1 MKVIARPMGTG
12 KTEELLRL
20 AAEDKALVFAEN
32 KAELQA
38 KANAYGI
45 TVQVVDF
52 DDIVHTYYGED
63 VPIYIHRMDNFV
75 KHYFAEDYGFQ
86 LKGYSIRMENDDEEI

>member
-12 KTEELLRL
+12 KTEEILRL

-32 KAELQA
+32 KAELQE

-45 TVQVVDF
+45 IVQIVDW
-52 DDIVHTYYGED
+52 DDIYHNDYGEM
-63 VPIYIHRMDNFV
+63 PMYIHRMDDVV
-75 KHYFAEDYGFQ
+75 KHYFEEDYGLE
-86 LKGYSIRMENDDEEI
+86 LKGYSIRMES

>member
-20 AAEDKALVFAEN
+20 AAKDKALVFAEN
-32 KAELQA
+32 KAELQE

-45 TVQVVDF
+45 IVQVIDW
-52 DDIVHTYYGED
+52 DDIYNNDYGEM
-63 VPIYIHRMDNFV
+63 PMYIHRMDDVV
-75 KHYFAEDYGFQ
+75 KHFFEEDYGLE
-86 LKGYSIRMENDDEEI
+86 LKGYSIRMEG

>member
-20 AAEDKALVFAEN
+20 AADNKALVFAEN
-32 KAELQA
+32 KAELQE

-45 TVQVVDF
+45 IVQVVDW
-52 DDIVHTYYGED
+52 DDILNTDYGD
-63 VPIYIHRMDNFV
+63 MPIYIHRMDDVV
-75 KHYFAEDYGFQ
+75 KHYFEEDYGLE
-86 LKGYSIRMENDDEEI
+86 LKGYSIRMED

>member
-32 KAELQA
+32 KAELQE
-38 KANAYGI
+38 KANIYGI
-45 TVQVVDF
+45 TVQIVDW
-52 DDIVHTYYGED
+52 DDILSTDYSGI
-63 VPIYIHRMDNFV
+63 PIYIHRMDDV
-75 KHYFAEDYGFQ
+75 IKHFFEEDYG
-86 LKGYSIRMENDDEEI
+86 LKLNGYSIRMEN

>member
-20 AAEDKALVFAEN
+20 AAKDKALVFAEN
-32 KAELQA
+32 KAELQE

-45 TVQVVDF
+45 TVQVVNW
-52 DDIVHTYYGED
+52 DDILNNDYGEM
-63 VPIYIHRMDNFV
+63 PMYIHRMDDVV
-75 KHYFAEDYGFQ
+75 KHYFEEDYGLE
-86 LKGYSIRMENDDEEI
+86 LKGYSIRMEN

>member
-20 AAEDKALVFAEN
+20 AAENKALVFAEN
-32 KAELQA
+32 KTELQG

-45 TVQVVDF
+45 TVQIVDW
-52 DDIVHTYYGED
+52 DDILSTDYSGM
-63 VPIYIHRMDNFV
+63 PIYIHRMDDV
-75 KHYFAEDYGFQ
+75 IKHFFEEDYG
-86 LKGYSIRMENDDEEI
+86 LKLNGYSIRMEN

>member
-20 AAEDKALVFAEN
+20 AAENKALVFAEN
-32 KAELQA
+32 KAELQE

-45 TVQVVDF
+45 TVQVVDW
-52 DDIVHTYYGED
+52 DDIFHTDYRNM
-63 VPIYIHRMDNFV
+63 PIYIHRMDDVV
-75 KHYFAEDYGFQ
+75 KHYFEEDYDLE
-86 LKGYSIRMENDDEEI
+86 LKGYSIRMES

>member
-20 AAEDKALVFAEN
+20 AADNKALVFAEN
-32 KAELQA
+32 KAELQE

-45 TVQVVDF
+45 IVQVVDWA
-52 DDIVHTYYGED
+52 DILNTDYGD
-63 VPIYIHRMDNFV
+63 MPIYIHRMDDVV
-75 KHYFAEDYGFQ
+75 KHYFEEDYGLE
-86 LKGYSIRMENDDEEI
+86 LKGYSIRMED

>member
-12 KTEELLRL
+12 KTEELLRS
-20 AAEDKALVFAEN
+20 AAQDKALVLAEN

-45 TVQVVDF
+45 TVQVVDW
-52 DDIVHTYYGED
+52 DDIVNTYYGPD
-63 VPIYIHRMDNFV
+63 VPLYIHRMDDV
-75 KHYFAEDYGFQ
+75 IKHYFEEDYSLN
-86 LKGYSIRMENDDEEI
+86 LKGYSIRTEN

>member
-32 KAELQA
+32 KAELQE

-45 TVQVVDF
+45 
-52 DDIVHTYYGED
+52 IV
-63 VPIYIHRMDNFV
+63 
-75 KHYFAEDYGFQ
+75 
-86 LKGYSIRMENDDEEI
+86 

>member
-12 KTEELLRL
+12 KTEEILRL

-32 KAELQA
+32 KAELQE

-45 TVQVVDF
+45 IVQIVDW
-52 DDIVHTYYGED
+52 DDIYHNDYGEM
-63 VPIYIHRMDNFV
+63 PMYIHRMDDIV
-75 KHYFAEDYGFQ
+75 KHYFEEDYGLE
-86 LKGYSIRMENDDEEI
+86 LKGYSIRMEN

>member
-20 AAEDKALVFAEN
+20 AAENKALVFAEN
-32 KAELQA
+32 KAELQE

-45 TVQVVDF
+45 IVQVVDW
-52 DDIVHTYYGED
+52 DDIYHNDYGKMSM
-63 VPIYIHRMDNFV
+63 YIHRMDDVV
-75 KHYFAEDYGFQ
+75 KHYFEEDYGLE
-86 LKGYSIRMENDDEEI
+86 LKGYSIRMEG

>member
-20 AAEDKALVFAEN
+20 AAENKALVFAEN
-32 KAELQA
+32 KAELQK

-45 TVQVVDF
+45 IVQVVDW
-52 DDIVHTYYGED
+52 DDILNTNYGD
-63 VPIYIHRMDNFV
+63 MPIYIHRMDDVV
-75 KHYFAEDYGFQ
+75 KHLFEEDYG
-86 LKGYSIRMENDDEEI
+86 LKLNGYSIRREN

>member
-1 MKVIARPMGTG
+1 MKVIARPMGTR

-45 TVQVVDF
+45 TVQVVDW
-52 DDIVHTYYGED
+52 DDILNTNYD
-63 VPIYIHRMDNFV
+63 NMPIYVHRMDDVV
-75 KHYFAEDYGFQ
+75 KHYFEEDYG
-86 LKGYSIRMENDDEEI
+86 LNLVGYSIRLED

>member
-12 KTEELLRL
+12 KTEEILRL

-32 KAELQA
+32 KAELQE

-45 TVQVVDF
+45 IVQIVDW
-52 DDIVHTYYGED
+52 DDIYHNDYGEM
-63 VPIYIHRMDNFV
+63 PMYIHRMDDVV
-75 KHYFAEDYGFQ
+75 KHYFEEDYGLE
-86 LKGYSIRMENDDEEI
+86 LKGYSIRMEN

>member
-12 KTEELLRL
+12 KTEELLRS
-20 AAEDKALVFAEN
+20 AAKDKALVLAEN

-45 TVQVVDF
+45 TVQVVDW
-52 DDIVHTYYGED
+52 DDIVSTYYGSE
-63 VPIYIHRMDNFV
+63 VPLYIHRMDDV
-75 KHYFAEDYGFQ
+75 IKHYFEEDYSLN
-86 LKGYSIRMENDDEEI
+86 LKGYSIRMES

>member
-12 KTEELLRL
+12 KTEELLRS
-20 AAEDKALVFAEN
+20 AAKDKALVLAEN

-45 TVQVVDF
+45 TVQVIDW
-52 DDIVHTYYGED
+52 DDIVNTYYGPE
-63 VPIYIHRMDNFV
+63 VPLYIHRMDDV
-75 KHYFAEDYGFQ
+75 IKHYFEEDYCLN
-86 LKGYSIRMENDDEEI
+86 LKGYSIRMEN

>member
-32 KAELQA
+32 KIELQE

-45 TVQVVDF
+45 
-52 DDIVHTYYGED
+52 IV
-63 VPIYIHRMDNFV
+63 
-75 KHYFAEDYGFQ
+75 
-86 LKGYSIRMENDDEEI
+86 

>member
-32 KAELQA
+32 KAELQE

-45 TVQVVDF
+45 IVQIVDW
-52 DDIVHTYYGED
+52 DDIYHNDYGEI
-63 VPIYIHRMDNFV
+63 PMYIHRMDDVV
-75 KHYFAEDYGFQ
+75 KHYFEEDYGLE
-86 LKGYSIRMENDDEEI
+86 LKGYSIRMEN

>member
-20 AAEDKALVFAEN
+20 AAKDKALVFAEN
-32 KAELQA
+32 KIELQE

-45 TVQVVDF
+45 
-52 DDIVHTYYGED
+52 IV
-63 VPIYIHRMDNFV
+63 
-75 KHYFAEDYGFQ
+75 
-86 LKGYSIRMENDDEEI
+86 

>member
-32 KAELQA
+32 KAELQE
-38 KANAYGI
+38 KANTYGI
-45 TVQVVDF
+45 ICQCIF
-52 DDIVHTYYGED
+52 IVW
-63 VPIYIHRMDNFV
+63 M
-75 KHYFAEDYGFQ
+75 
-86 LKGYSIRMENDDEEI
+86 M

>member
-20 AAEDKALVFAEN
+20 AAKDKALVFAEN
-32 KAELQA
+32 KAELQE

-45 TVQVVDF
+45 IVQIVDW
-52 DDIVHTYYGED
+52 DDIYHNDYGEM
-63 VPIYIHRMDNFV
+63 PMYIHRMDDVV
-75 KHYFAEDYGFQ
+75 KHYFEEDYGLE
-86 LKGYSIRMENDDEEI
+86 LKGYSIRMEN

>member
-1 MKVIARPMGTG
+1 MKVIARPMGTE

-32 KAELQA
+32 KVELQE

-45 TVQVVDF
+45 IVQVVDW
-52 DDIVHTYYGED
+52 DDILNTDYGNM
-63 VPIYIHRMDNFV
+63 PIYIHRMDDIV
-75 KHYFAEDYGFQ
+75 KHYFEEDFKLK
-86 LKGYSIRMENDDEEI
+86 LKGYSIRMEN

>member
-32 KAELQA
+32 KAELQE

-45 TVQVVDF
+45 IVQVVDW
-52 DDIVHTYYGED
+52 DDLLNTNYGD
-63 VPIYIHRMDNFV
+63 IPIYIHRMDDV
-75 KHYFAEDYGFQ
+75 IKHFFEEDYG
-86 LKGYSIRMENDDEEI
+86 LELNGYSIRLED

>member
-32 KAELQA
+32 KAELQE
-38 KANAYGI
+38 KANTYGI
-45 TVQVVDF
+45 IVQVVDW
-52 DDIVHTYYGED
+52 DDMYHNNYND
-63 VPIYIHRMDNFV
+63 MPMYIHRMDDVV
-75 KHYFAEDYGFQ
+75 KHFFEEDFKLK
-86 LKGYSIRMENDDEEI
+86 LKGYSIRMEN

>member
-32 KAELQA
+32 KAELQE

-45 TVQVVDF
+45 TVQIVDW
-52 DDIVHTYYGED
+52 DDIYHNDYGEM
-63 VPIYIHRMDNFV
+63 PMYIHRMDDVV
-75 KHYFAEDYGFQ
+75 KHYFEEDYGLE
-86 LKGYSIRMENDDEEI
+86 LKGYSIRMEN